1 MLSVLA
7 ATGLAA
13 AQDATR
19 PVGAPAW
26 QVPPQRPPAS
36 PVSRTPTIT
45 VDPAACRWVQRH
57 EPAADVE
64 YRPGVDVNGQPV
76 APADLP
82 GSPVVRVP
90 ERLEIG
96 ITADLA
102 DRFGIPRSALF
113 GAEAYIGTVTVEGN
127 RVLFNG
133 QPITSLAEQELVV
146 LCAKQRQR

>member
-7 ATGLAA
+7 VAGLAA

-19 PVGAPAW
+19 PAAAPSW
-26 QVPPQRPPAS
+26 QVPPQRPPS
-36 PVSRTPTIT
+36 TTVSRAPTIT

-82 GSPVVRVP
+82 GSPAVRLP

-102 DRFGIPRSALF
+102 DRFGIPRSALY
-113 GAEAYIGTVTVEGN
+113 GAEAYVGTVTVEGN

-146 LCAKQRQR
+146 LCGKQRQR